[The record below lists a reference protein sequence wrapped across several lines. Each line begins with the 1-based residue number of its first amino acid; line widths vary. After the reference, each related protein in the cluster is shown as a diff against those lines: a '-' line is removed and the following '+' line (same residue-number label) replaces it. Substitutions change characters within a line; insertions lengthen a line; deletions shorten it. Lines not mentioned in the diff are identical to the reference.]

1 MYCLCLHMHDSCHWS
16 NGAYT
21 LCCVK
26 QKLYAHVERDQTLIS
41 CYCSWHATC
50 SQALSKLWSLNQS
63 LLRKMINPQL
73 DCCKPSS
80 KWQKARWG
88 LWNEASTDYPSQWIP
103 TCWAFHLQRFQ
114 GYCTQ
119 NHGKMRLQSSS
130 ISKLYNLYWL
140 YIWITSQAI
149 NLSVLYP
156 NMLWMVHSSLLLYG

>member
-1 MYCLCLHMHDSCHWS
+1 MQIIQYNISPMLVSDVLSYV
-16 NGAYT
+16 YT
-21 LCCVK
+21 CMIAVTEVMEPTHCVV
-26 QKLYAHVERDQTLIS
+26 LSRSYACVERDQTLIS

-50 SQALSKLWSLNQS
+50 SQALSKLWTLDQS

-103 TCWAFHLQRFQ
+103 TCWAFHLQSVQ

-130 ISKLYNLYWL
+130 ISKL
-140 YIWITSQAI
+140 
-149 NLSVLYP
+149 V
-156 NMLWMVHSSLLLYG
+156 